1 MMVNFIIVNKMRN
14 YAILQLILL
23 LCEIISYAQNT
34 DCNRAVWIKED
45 EKKLPKEICIPN
57 GNYHITEVYEKV
69 DVNGDGLEDFIF
81 DWNKNPLQDG
91 DTIYVTIYTQNSDS
105 TFSFFRTFNNLYP
118 IYFRS
123 YDLDYVPEDT
133 SLISIHKKYEG
144 EYQLKSLKFKNDF
157 IIIEIFYAAL
167 ENLIIK
173 YKYNNEKKNWVYY
186 SCELYSFLNESKTLM
201 DLSGKLGPTID
212 NFTYFYWL
220 EE

>member
-1 MMVNFIIVNKMRN
+1 MSN
-14 YAILQLILL
+14 YAILQLILF
-23 LCEIISYAQNT
+23 LCSIVSYAQNT

-69 DVNGDGLEDFIF
+69 DVNGDGLKDFIF

-118 IYFRS
+118 IYFKS
-123 YDLDYVPEDT
+123 YSLDYTPQDT
-133 SLISIHKKYEG
+133 SLISIHRKYENFYPLHG
-144 EYQLKSLKFKNDF
+144 LKFEND
-157 IIIEIFYAAL
+157 
-167 ENLIIK
+167 LIKITIRNDAETDIVIT
-173 YKYNNEKKNWVYY
+173 YKYDKTIKNWRFEKSEEYY
-186 SCELYSFLNESKTLM
+186 FIDSTLDPI
-201 DLSGKLGPTID
+201 DLSNKLGPTID
-212 NFTYFYWL
+212 NFTYFYWS

>member
-1 MMVNFIIVNKMRN
+1 MVNFIIVNKMRN
-14 YAILQLILL
+14 HAILQLILF
-23 LCEIISYAQNT
+23 LCSIVSYAQNT

-118 IYFRS
+118 IYFKSYSRDYIPKDEKLRS
-123 YDLDYVPEDT
+123 V
-133 SLISIHKKYEG
+133 HKKYRG
-144 EYQLKSLKFKNDF
+144 EYLLLKLKFEKN
-157 IIIEIFYAAL
+157 IIEITIMGDATTD
-167 ENLIIK
+167 LIIT
-173 YKYNNEKKNWVYY
+173 YKYDRDIKNWRYDNTVMYDFVANTKEPY
-186 SCELYSFLNESKTLM
+186 
-201 DLSGKLGPTID
+201 DLSEEVGPTID
-212 NFTYFYWL
+212 NFTYFYWS